1 MRPMNLPAP
10 TADAFR
16 DQLDEPLADLLE
28 AWQLQDNP
36 SDAPGS
42 SSPPLLGE
50 AFQRL
55 YDAMQRTEASL
66 SDDSAISVGNQ
77 ASAEDVTEMG
87 EYALELFDQSLHW
100 ANHLDLPVVF
110 ETLQRFTIAMA
121 RWIAHHG
128 GELLHLDPVVDALA
142 RVANGASEPGEL
154 LMLYQAMGEVIDATA
169 APIQQDLDKSS
180 PGRPWRILHM
190 NRAIEATRT
199 HQPDVMEEAFTV
211 LVRHLPEDAPGFF
224 TQGMEQM
231 DLLNYPP
238 HVREVMDRYYRKWS
252 VKRSLH

>member
-77 ASAEDVTEMG
+77 ASAKDVTEMG

-121 RWIAHHG
+121 RWIARHG
-128 GELLHLDPVVDALA
+128 GELLHLDPVVD
-142 RVANGASEPGEL
+142 
-154 LMLYQAMGEVIDATA
+154 

-190 NRAIEATRT
+190 NRAIVATRT